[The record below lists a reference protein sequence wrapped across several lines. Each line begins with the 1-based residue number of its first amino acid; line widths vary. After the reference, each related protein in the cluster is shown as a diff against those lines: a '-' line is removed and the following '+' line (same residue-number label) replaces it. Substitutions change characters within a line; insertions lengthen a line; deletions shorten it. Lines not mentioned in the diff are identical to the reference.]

1 MANLLIP
8 YSSFPPGSAIV
19 GDYIKF
25 SDSPLSA
32 MYDGTNWNFFY
43 EGNPCVLPL
52 SSYTLD
58 NAPTVVYNNNNG
70 YLYLTCQD
78 TVATRSVINNT
89 IPLSAPYTVTIG
101 VKHTYDANMVNNN
114 VTAFVSGLGLCLGS
128 ASKQYQTFDILGTV
142 NSGVLEGL
150 LQINN
155 FNSAISFSSNVLSV
169 IDLSFMFTI
178 GHKVYY
184 QVEND
189 GTNLIWRMGIDLNNL
204 NTVYTASVTSF
215 LSGGPTSFGI
225 EMFTNSSNLEA
236 VIFHMEVS

>member
-32 MYDGTNWNFFY
+32 MYDGTNWHFFY
-43 EGNPCVLPL
+43 EGNPCTLPL

-58 NAPTVVYNNNNG
+58 NAATVVYNNNNG

-78 TVATRSVINNT
+78 TGGDLSVLSNT
-89 IPLSAPYTVTIG
+89 IPLSAPYTITIG
-101 VKHTYDANMVNNN
+101 IKHTYDANTINNN
-114 VTAFVSGLGLCLGS
+114 VTAFESALGLCLGS
-128 ASKQYQTFDILGTV
+128 SSNQYQILYINGTV

-150 LQINN
+150 LQVNN
-155 FNSAISFSSNVLSV
+155 FNSTSSFSSNVLS
-169 IDLSFMFTI
+169 IADLSFMFTL

-184 QVEND
+184 QVENN
-189 GTNLIWRMGIDLNNL
+189 GTNLIWRSGIDLNNL
-204 NTVYTASVTSF
+204 NTIYTASVTSF
-215 LSGGPTSFGI
+215 LSGGPSSFGLV
-225 EMFTNSSNLEA
+225 MFTSASNLEA
-236 VIFHMEVS
+236 VVFHMEVS